1 MKSIHICKHIYT
13 FKICINFVQNCSSRK
28 KDGPEVKNNNNN
40 NNNNKSIMILLQ
52 KKRNI

>member
-28 KDGPEVKNNNNN
+28 KDGPEVKNNN
-40 NNNNKSIMILLQ
+40 KKWMIILLWS
-52 KKRNI
+52 KKCT